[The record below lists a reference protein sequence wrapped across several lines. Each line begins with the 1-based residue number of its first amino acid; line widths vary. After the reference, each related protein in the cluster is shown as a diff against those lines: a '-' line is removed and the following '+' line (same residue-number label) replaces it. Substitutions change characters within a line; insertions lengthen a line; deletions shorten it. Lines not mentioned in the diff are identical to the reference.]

1 MSGPRE
7 RRIRRVLA
15 KPLVNRG
22 LKLQPG
28 DTVDLRQ
35 EQIERLEP
43 DGYFEP
49 LKGAGIA
56 DKGGDK

>member
-22 LKLQPG
+22 VELQPG

-43 DGYFEP
+43 EGHFEP
-49 LKGAGIA
+49 VKGAGKGA
-56 DKGGDK
+56 QGDDK

>member
-22 LKLQPG
+22 IELQPG

-43 DGYFEP
+43 EGYFEP
-49 LKGAGIA
+49 VNGRSKGAQ
-56 DKGGDK
+56 GDGK